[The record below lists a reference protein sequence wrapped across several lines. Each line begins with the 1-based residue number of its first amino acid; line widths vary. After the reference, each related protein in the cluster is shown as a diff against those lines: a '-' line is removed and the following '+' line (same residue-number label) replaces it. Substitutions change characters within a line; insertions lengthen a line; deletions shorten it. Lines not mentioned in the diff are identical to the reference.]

1 MMLLKK
7 IHHLVNNNIN
17 ETIKFIKDIKEIKNK
32 IKFLEE
38 EIKEK
43 DCQILELEKNSIK
56 NTKDVSIL
64 AGDIIVL
71 SNFAKE
77 LWVLWEDLDLDEFDL
92 FDLKA
97 KKEKKKN
104 NYH

>member
-17 ETIKFIKDIKEIKNK
+17 ETIKFIKDVKEIKNK
-32 IKFLEE
+32 IKSLEE

-43 DCQILELEKNSIK
+43 DDQILELEKNSTK
-56 NTKDVSIL
+56 NTENINIL
-64 AGDIIVL
+64 SNDIIIL

-77 LWVLWEDLDLDEFDL
+77 LWVLWEDLDLDELDL
-92 FDLKA
+92 FDLKIQ
-97 KKEKKKN
+97 KEKKKN